1 MSASYISV
9 YALVGH
15 YSSWSFKI
23 IFGYSYNSEDGEY
36 LPHNIHIYL
45 ISLSNLFRE
54 CLIADLE
61 IFLCNV
67 GNFLIVDYYD
77 LVLESWGSGERG

>member
-1 MSASYISV
+1 MSASYNSV

-15 YSSWSFKI
+15 YLSWSCKI

-54 CLIADLE
+54 CLVADSESL
-61 IFLCNV
+61 LCNV
-67 GNFLIVDYYD
+67 GNSLVVDYYD
-77 LVLESWGSGERG
+77 HVLERWGSGERG